1 MENLS
6 SWFQVTLK
14 SLQSFGET
22 LMASLP
28 KIIGALF
35 IIFIGWLIA
44 KCMAKLTVKLLKL
57 IHFDEKVFKINDKQ
71 IVDEQT
77 IKKISPSFI
86 ISRFVYWIIILL
98 FLVSAS
104 ETLGWDAVSF
114 EINKFID
121 IIPSI
126 FIALL
131 IFVAGFYIA
140 VLVRDSI
147 RVGLKTIGI
156 AYSDILANVAF
167 YIIMTIVTI
176 TAVNQI
182 GIDTGLITSTIIIV
196 LIVLLATF
204 AISFGVASKDFLI
217 NILATHYSKSN
228 FEKGMAIKVDGI
240 TGIIEKIDKI
250 QVVLK
255 TERGKVVLPSKDL
268 IHKNIEIIE
277 K

>member
-6 SWFQVTLK
+6 SWFQITLK

-22 LMASLP
+22 LMSSLP

-44 KCMAKLTVKLLKL
+44 KYMAKLTIKLLKL
-57 IHFDEKVFKINDKQ
+57 LHFDEKIFKINDKQ
-71 IVDEQT
+71 LVDDKV
-77 IKKISPSFI
+77 IKKVSPSFI
-86 ISRFVYWIIILL
+86 ISKFVYWVIILL

-104 ETLGWDAVSF
+104 ETLGWDAVSL

-140 VLVRDSI
+140 VVVRDSI
-147 RVGLKTIGI
+147 KVGLKTIGI
-156 AYSDILANVAF
+156 AYGDILANIAF
-167 YIIMTIVTI
+167 YIIITIVTI

-182 GIDTGLITSTIIIV
+182 GIDTGLITSTIMIV
-196 LIVLLATF
+196 LVALLATF
-204 AISFGVASKDFLI
+204 AISFGIASKDFLI
-217 NILATHYSKSN
+217 SILATHYSQSN
-228 FEKGMAIKVDGI
+228 FEKGMHIKIDDI
-240 TGIIEKIDKI
+240 TGTIEKIDKI
-250 QVVLK
+250 QIVLK
-255 TERGKVVLPSKDL
+255 TDNGKIILPSKDL
-268 IHKNIEIIE
+268 INKNIEIIE